1 MKRRRFLS
9 LIGAASAAPFLPV
22 GAAAS
27 SAAASYNRYMYGL
40 AVFHART
47 RATISTADIG
57 ARLRVSAVTAE
68 AMISEMSLRGA
79 LVPAMNAGAG
89 TMRAV
94 SLNGQTPIN
103 AGRLAR
109 KAIEELVG
117 PDDPEEATENE
128 TVGDVLIDDAHTE
141 RSGVTH

>member
-1 MKRRRFLS
+1 

-40 AVFHART
+40 AVFHARK
-47 RATISTADIG
+47 RATISAADI
-57 ARLRVSAVTAE
+57 AAKLRVSAVTAE
-68 AMISEMSLRGA
+68 AMVGEMSLRGA

-94 SLNGQTPIN
+94 SLHGQTEII
-103 AGRLAR
+103 AGQLAR
-109 KAIEELVG
+109 KAIEELVT
-117 PDDPEEATENE
+117 PDDPEEVAVAE
-128 TVGDVLIDDAHTE
+128 TAGTSLMTTQKQTNHL
-141 RSGVTH
+141 